1 MCVLTPHRYEPDDIV
16 HIHLVLIFSIV
27 GIGAYAGVEILCTLC
42 VRRSVRSGG
51 VHMDVDKVMWVL
63 K

>member
-1 MCVLTPHRYEPDDIV
+1 MMIDCDDMV
-16 HIHLVLIFSIV
+16 HIHLVLIFGSV